1 MRTRHTR
8 FGNFVEKDET
18 TSSVVWGTNF
28 TSIKKL
34 KEICFLLEVNR
45 FAASFRLV
53 DHIGENHASAQFWI
67 PPM

>member
-1 MRTRHTR
+1 
-8 FGNFVEKDET
+8 
-18 TSSVVWGTNF
+18 
-28 TSIKKL
+28 
-34 KEICFLLEVNR
+34 LLEVNR